1 MDKEQKKSIKAV
13 MKDLYDYHAAAR
25 AVGFS
30 NEMANKLTLQF
41 GQYQLD
47 SLKSQETAK
56 QLSDNLTEM
65 FTMVTNI
72 TDDIQ

>member
-1 MDKEQKKSIKAV
+1 MDKEQKESMQRV
-13 MKDLYDYHAAAR
+13 MEDLYDYHASAR

-41 GQYQLD
+41 SQYQLD

-56 QLSDNLTEM
+56 QLSNNLTEM
-65 FTMVTNI
+65 FTMVSSM
-72 TDDIQ
+72 TDEIQ